1 MQTPAMTDRSQPLEL
16 AVYTAQ
22 SVAAYPLPQT
32 GQVRIGRAAD
42 NDIRIQDP
50 TVSSHHAVLHIGSTL
65 RIEDVGS
72 ANGIKVLSHRAGAG
86 TAQIVETRLPPMAS
100 MEIGLGDGVTVGTT
114 LLTIRHD
121 EGESKPVSSRGAR
134 SFVSPVIRDSKMRK
148 LYEVADKV
156 AQAPINVLLLGET
169 GVGKEVMAEAIHRRS
184 PKARGP
190 FVALNCAA
198 LSESLLESEL
208 FGHEAG
214 AFTGAQRTKAGL
226 LESADDGT
234 VFLDEVGELP
244 FSIQVKLLRVLE
256 ERKVLRVGG
265 LTRRAINVRFISA
278 TNRNLEVEVA
288 RGNFRQDLYFR
299 LNGISLVIHPLRERI
314 AEIEPLARMFVARAC
329 AQMKL
334 RLAPEISA
342 EALAALEKHSW
353 PGNIRELRNVMERAV
368 VLCSGNTIMPEH
380 LGISTPVSAPPAPWH
395 GQTISLA
402 GAPSIAPSSAV
413 DSRGANSSPITH
425 IPSTLPAAPV
435 PTPLRSE
442 MEELERRRI
451 LDALDKCGG
460 NQTHA
465 AEMLGMSRRTL
476 VARLSAYGLTKP
488 RRKPSDTA

>member
-16 AVYTAQ
+16 AVYTAH
-22 SVAAYPLPQT
+22 SVAAYPLPAV
-32 GQVRIGRAAD
+32 GQVRIGRAPD
-42 NDIRIQDP
+42 NDVRIQDP
-50 TVSSHHAVLHIGSTL
+50 TVSAHHALLHIGPAL
-65 RIEDVGS
+65 RIEDLGS
-72 ANGIKVLSHRAGAG
+72 ANGIRVLSHRAGTG
-86 TAQIVETRLPPMAS
+86 TAQIVETRLPPLTS
-100 MEIGLGDGVTVGTT
+100 MEIGLGDGVTIGTT
-114 LLTIRHD
+114 LLTVRHD
-121 EGESKPVSSRGAR
+121 EGETKPVSSRGVR
-134 SFVSPVIRDSKMRK
+134 SFVAPVIRDPKMRK
-148 LYEVADKV
+148 LYEVVEKV

-184 PKARGP
+184 PRARGP

-214 AFTGAQRTKAGL
+214 AFTGAHRVKAGL
-226 LESADDGT
+226 LETAENGT

-244 FSIQVKLLRVLE
+244 LSIQVKLLRVLE

-265 LTRRAINVRFISA
+265 LARRAIDVRFISA
-278 TNRNLEVEVA
+278 TNRDLESEVA
-288 RGNFRQDLYFR
+288 RGTFRQDLYFR
-299 LNGISLVIHPLRERI
+299 LNGISLVIHPLRERVS
-314 AEIEPLARMFVARAC
+314 EIEALARMFIARAC

-334 RLAPEISA
+334 RSSPELLPQTI
-342 EALAALEKHSW
+342 AALERHSW

-368 VLCSGNTIMPEH
+368 VLCSGNAILPEH
-380 LGISTPVSAPPAPWH
+380 LGITAPAPAH
-395 GQTISLA
+395 DASLIGQTLSLV
-402 GAPSIAPSSAV
+402 GAPSAAPNSAV
-413 DSRGANSSPITH
+413 DSRAQSSSPMTH
-425 IPSTLPAAPV
+425 APSTLPTASV

-451 LDALDKCGG
+451 LDALEKCGG